1 MTPNSILDSTMD
13 SSVNSTVNSAGRW
26 VWPSWPR
33 RLLPLAALAILTF
46 LIWQDVAQVGA
57 GLLILSADQAASQ
70 GEMATALK
78 QLDFAKFLAPTLP
91 QAADREAVLLN
102 RPGARLMEYAATH
115 DDPDAAYAPA
125 LNNAAALGAATQDPS
140 VTLALLTQ
148 ADGAGAAVAEIQFNL
163 GLAALAAGK
172 EGQAVVA
179 LQRAAALRP
188 QWVQPWL
195 QLAPLTFQTG
205 DLPQAELAASQALA
219 LGSQE
224 YDTHHVLILAL
235 LGQEKW
241 ADGVAAVDAAQAQFP
256 QEATLGLYKGIL
268 LREDGQT
275 REALAALRQAFFMA
289 TDNDLRRRISDEIRF
304 LMETP

>member
-1 MTPNSILDSTMD
+1 MTPNPTMD
-13 SSVNSTVNSAGRW
+13 STVNSAGRW
-26 VWPSWPR
+26 VWPRWPR
-33 RLLPLAALAILTF
+33 RLLPLVVLATLTF
-46 LIWQDVAQVGA
+46 LIWQDVAQLGA

-70 GEMATALK
+70 GEMSTALK
-78 QLDFAKFLAPTLP
+78 QLDFAKFLAPALP

-102 RPGARLMEYAATH
+102 KPSAELTGYAAAQS
-115 DDPDAAYAPA
+115 DPNFAYAPA
-125 LNNAAALGAATQDPS
+125 LNNAAVLEAATQEPS
-140 VTLALLTQ
+140 ITLAQLTQ

-163 GLAALAAGK
+163 GMAALAAGE

-188 QWVQPWL
+188 EWVEPWL
-195 QLAPLTFQTG
+195 QLVPLTLQTG
-205 DLPQAELAASQALA
+205 DLPQVELAASQALA

-224 YDTHHVLILAL
+224 YVVHHALVLAL

-241 ADGVAAVDAAQAQFP
+241 AEGLVAVDAAQAQFP

-268 LREDGQT
+268 LREEGQT
-275 REALAALRQAFFMA
+275 SEALAALRQAFFMA